1 MDIIWVDNSM
11 PTLKYLFLSLPENF
25 QLHEVLH
32 EVLPDVP
39 SSVLLEVHLEV
50 HCEVLT
56 SSEYS

>member
-32 EVLPDVP
+32 EVLPEVLPEVP
-39 SSVLLEVHLEV
+39 LVVLLDVHLEV
-50 HCEVLT
+50 HLDV
-56 SSEYS
+56 